1 MVWLLAITKN
11 FRSPS
16 LRTYFCICLLITSTA
31 FSILGCSES
40 KNETIVIK
48 VADDPLA
55 GVRTILEGYVKGVPM
70 RSEVT
75 SFPDF
80 INSAKKANPEKG
92 ALLEKG
98 LQELQKPGTNLK
110 AKASELL
117 EKLK

>member
-1 MVWLLAITKN
+1 
-11 FRSPS
+11 

-31 FSILGCSES
+31 FFILGCSES
-40 KNETIVIK
+40 KNETIKIK
-48 VADDPLA
+48 VEDPLA
-55 GVRTILEGYVKGVPM
+55 GVRTILEGYVKGEPM

-92 ALLEKG
+92 ELLEKG
-98 LQELQKPGTNLK
+98 LEELQKPGTNLK
-110 AKASELL
+110 AKASALL

>member
-1 MVWLLAITKN
+1 MK
-11 FRSPS
+11 
-16 LRTYFCICLLITSTA
+16 TYFRICLLGSLIA
-31 FSILGCSES
+31 FSITACS
-40 KNETIVIK
+40 KPQNETIVIK

-55 GVRTILEGYVKGVPM
+55 GVRTILEGYVEGQPM

-98 LQELQKPGTNLK
+98 LEELQKPNANLK
-110 AKASELL
+110 SKASELL

>member
-1 MVWLLAITKN
+1 MK
-11 FRSPS
+11 
-16 LRTYFCICLLITSTA
+16 TYFCICLLITSTA

-40 KNETIVIK
+40 KNETIKIK
-48 VADDPLA
+48 VEDPLA
-55 GVRTILEGYVKGVPM
+55 GVRTILEGYVKGEPM

-92 ALLEKG
+92 ELLEKG
-98 LQELQKPGTNLK
+98 LEELQKPGTNLK
-110 AKASELL
+110 AKASALL

>member
-1 MVWLLAITKN
+1 M
-11 FRSPS
+11 
-16 LRTYFCICLLITSTA
+16 
-31 FSILGCSES
+31 E
-40 KNETIVIK
+40 
-48 VADDPLA
+48 DPLA

-92 ALLEKG
+92 ELLEKG

-110 AKASELL
+110 AKASALL